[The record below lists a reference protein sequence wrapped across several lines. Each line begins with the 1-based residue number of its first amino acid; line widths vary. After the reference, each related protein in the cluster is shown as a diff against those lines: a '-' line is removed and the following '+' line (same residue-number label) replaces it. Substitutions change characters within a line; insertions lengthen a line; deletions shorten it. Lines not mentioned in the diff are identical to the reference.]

1 MKSKILSLL
10 AFGLAVLGMASCSD
24 DNDSNPVI
32 DTKPTKFVLNTPT
45 MSEQHV
51 QLSANNTVTL
61 AWSAPDYNFLAL
73 PTYYV
78 QVGVKQ
84 ADGTIVWDEVDGK
97 PYYLETTYNSVKA
110 DIPGEEIAMSI
121 NSALGFKSE
130 DEYTDKGYLEVAFRI
145 HAAILDGEGQE
156 IPVSTIESN
165 AVTFLHMASYKAV
178 RAPKTMFVIG
188 AIDGW
193 KEPTPDNKPNI
204 SSIMETGVGTG
215 IYKGVLSIG
224 AGNFQFRFYS
234 ALTGWDGGASIG
246 SAAGDETVD
255 IALKDN
261 IYEGPAVVS
270 GKGNWQIPDWEG
282 GDVEVTLDLNKNTVK
297 FELKK

>member
-51 QLSANNTVTL
+51 QLSAGNTVTL

-110 DIPGEEIAMSI
+110 DVPGEEIAMAI

-130 DEYTDKGYLEVAFRI
+130 DEYIDKGYLEVAFRI

-178 RAPKTMFVIG
+178 RAPKTMYVIG

-193 KEPTPDNKPNI
+193 KEPTQDNKPNI

-246 SAAGDETVD
+246 SAAGDETVN

>member
-10 AFGLAVLGMASCSD
+10 ALGIAVFGMASCSD

-51 QLSANNTVTL
+51 QLSAENTVTL
-61 AWSAPDYNFLAL
+61 AWSAPDYDFLAL
-73 PTYYV
+73 PTYFV

-84 ADGTIVWDEVDGK
+84 ADGTIAWDEVDGK

-110 DIPGEEIAMSI
+110 NVPGEEIAMSI

-130 DEYTDKGYLEVAFRI
+130 DEYTDKGYIEVAFRI
-145 HAAILDGEGQE
+145 HAAILDGEGVE

-165 AVTFLHMASYKAV
+165 TVTFKYMSSYKAI

-188 AIDGW
+188 AQDGW
-193 KEPTPDNKPNI
+193 IEPTPDNKPNI
-204 SSIMETGVGTG
+204 TTITETGVGTG
-215 IYKGVLSIG
+215 IYKGTLSLG
-224 AGNFQFRFYS
+224 AGKFQFRFYT

-246 SAAGDETVD
+246 PQADDKTFE

-261 IYEGPAVVS
+261 VYEGTATVP
-270 GKGNWQIPDWEG
+270 GKGSWSIPDWEG
-282 GDVEVTLDLNKNTVK
+282 GDVVVILDLNKNTVR
-297 FELKK
+297 FEKK